1 MTGPDAPPPR
11 PFFENFVTELV
22 EGGRAEETLVRA
34 MNQQD
39 AELQIE
45 ANGYTGREG
54 DEGY

>member
-1 MTGPDAPPPR
+1 MDPETPR